1 MKGLNITKKFAV
13 WGTVTVMI
21 VFYIFS
27 MLVLPGLNLA
37 VPVVIIASTG
47 VHLILA
53 LWILLTSILPT
64 VASVL
69 GLEW

>member
-13 WGTVTVMI
+13 WGTVTVVI

-37 VPVVIIASTG
+37 VPVVIVASTG
-47 VHLILA
+47 IHLILA